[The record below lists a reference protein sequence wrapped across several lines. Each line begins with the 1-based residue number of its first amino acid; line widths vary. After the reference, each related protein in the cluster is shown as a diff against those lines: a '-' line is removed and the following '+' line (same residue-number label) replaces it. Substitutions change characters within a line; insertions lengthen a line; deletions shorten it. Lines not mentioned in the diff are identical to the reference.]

1 MTTNQPLRP
10 PPTTVWGPH
19 GWRFL
24 HYVSLGYPNNPSEE
38 DKINYMNFYQMI
50 KNVLPCSVCSR
61 HYEEN
66 YNAMPLTDEILSSKE
81 KLVEWVI
88 TIHNIVNH
96 STGKRMLPLDEALEL
111 INTDVKC
118 APAIKPKQ
126 KATQENSFYDT
137 LPLVAI
143 LGILIVIAIVYK
155 KK

>member
-1 MTTNQPLRP
+1 LRP

-88 TIHNIVNH
+88 TMHNIVNH
-96 STGKRMLPLDEALEL
+96 STGKRIIPLDEALEL
-111 INTDVKC
+111 IDTDVKC
-118 APAIKPKQ
+118 APVIKPK
-126 KATQENSFYDT
+126 KSSQETSFYDT
-137 LPLVAI
+137 IPLIAI